1 MSTNAWNKKWN
12 LVTIVMVGVVAF
24 WWNNQYHA
32 EQQAVT
38 PGFRVDETTGL
49 AFAETMNFRVGKKLT
64 LQAVGTRKL
73 AILNI
78 YSLGIYLSK
87 PITKIIAKNNNNNK
101 SSNTPCDTILQSKA
115 PRAVQIQF
123 AMGIGPER
131 IAEAVSQLSG
141 VSESVRTQFHDLVL
155 NGIQQQQGQKMMK
168 AKEVMTF
175 EWKGNDVI
183 VVTVRGQY
191 VGEMKDRDLAMGV
204 LELYVG
210 TKSVSPS
217 LRKHLGCL

>member
-1 MSTNAWNKKWN
+1 M
-12 LVTIVMVGVVAF
+12 IVMVGVLAV
-24 WWNNQYHA
+24 WWNNHYAYQSDPS
-32 EQQAVT
+32 T
-38 PGFRVDETTGL
+38 PGFQVDETTGL

-78 YSLGIYLSK
+78 YSLGMYLSK
-87 PITKIIAKNNNNNK
+87 PIIKSIEASKNKNKTKHTNI
-101 SSNTPCDTILQSKA
+101 CDTILQSKA

-141 VSESVRTQFHDLVL
+141 VAEPVRTKFHDLVL
-155 NGIQQQQGQKMMK
+155 QGIQGGKMK
-168 AKEVMTF
+168 PQEVMTF
-175 EWKGNDVI
+175 EWKGTDVI

-210 TKSVSPS
+210 SKSVSPS
-217 LRKHLGCL
+217 LRKHLGCV